1 MPTVRVTRLIQLVAD
16 YGPGDLAFAET
27 VQWLA
32 LAAPESRV
40 CATRVPAGD
49 TLAAGLCV
57 AELALGGGPDGRAV
71 VHDVD
76 GTSRDRRQWIGRTSA
91 GTLVVG
97 ADHGWAWSFVTP
109 HLIELCALD
118 VPADAHVALAA
129 RHALSSHPHAASA
142 VIPRHLVPAPPTRVV
157 VWADRAGN
165 LQTTIAA
172 TPDELVM
179 VRIGQCREPARLA
192 DRRGAVADGE
202 LVLEPGARG
211 LKRLRLGGGSAAE
224 RFGDPPPGTPVEV
237 TSAD

>member
-1 MPTVRVTRLIQLVAD
+1 MPAVRVRPLIQLVAD

-32 LAAPESRV
+32 LAAPDSRV
-40 CATRVPAGD
+40 CATRVAAGD

-76 GTSRDRRQWIGRTSA
+76 GTPRDRGQWIGRTRA
-91 GTLVVG
+91 GALVVG
-97 ADHGWAWSFVTP
+97 ANRGWAWSFVTP
-109 HLIELCALD
+109 QLIELCALD
-118 VPADAHVALAA
+118 VPADAHVAVAA
-129 RHALSSHPHAASA
+129 RHALSSYPHT
-142 VIPRHLVPAPPTRVV
+142 VTPRPLVPAPPTRVV
-157 VWADRAGN
+157 VWADHAGN
-165 LQTTIAA
+165 LQTTVTA

-179 VRIGQCREPARLA
+179 VRIGQYREPARLA
-192 DRRGAVADGE
+192 DGRGAVADGE

-224 RFGDPPPGTPVEV
+224 RFRDPPAGTPVEV

>member
-1 MPTVRVTRLIQLVAD
+1 MRRLIQLVAD

-32 LAAPESRV
+32 LVAPDARV
-40 CATRVPAGD
+40 CATRVAPGD

-57 AELALGGGPDGRAV
+57 AELALGGGFDGRAV

-76 GTSRDRRQWIGRTSA
+76 GTPRDRRQWIGRTRA
-91 GTLVVG
+91 GALVVG
-97 ADHGWAWSFVTP
+97 PDYGWAWSFVTP
-109 HLIELCALD
+109 QLIELCALD

-129 RHALSSHPHAASA
+129 RHALSSHPHAVEA
-142 VIPRHLVPAPPTRVV
+142 VIPRHLVPAPPTCVV

-165 LQTTIAA
+165 LQTTVAA

-192 DRRGAVADGE
+192 DRRGVAAAGE

-224 RFGDPPPGTPVEV
+224 RFGDPPAGTPVEV